1 MIRSSSQKGL
11 RHYLEASAG
20 NSAYPDLL
28 DELIVINREELRPIP
43 VRPRHSSLSLVQ
55 LGIKPGSVRHKLSWL
70 TTMEAI
76 SSGLGA

>member
-43 VRPRHSSLSLVQ
+43 VRPRHSKPLFSLESNRDQ
-55 LGIKPGSVRHKLSWL
+55 FGTSSV
-70 TTMEAI
+70 
-76 SSGLGA
+76 G

>member
-20 NSAYPDLL
+20 NDLL

-43 VRPRHSSLSLVQ
+43 VRPRHSSLSLAWNQ
-55 LGIKPGSVRHKLSWL
+55 TG
-70 TTMEAI
+70 I
-76 SSGLGA
+76 SSAQAQLVDNHGSY

>member
-28 DELIVINREELRPIP
+28 DELIIINREELRPVP
-43 VRPRHSSLSLVQ
+43 VRPRHSSLSLAWNQ
-55 LGIKPGSVRHKLSWL
+55 TG
-70 TTMEAI
+70 I
-76 SSGLGA
+76 SSAQAQLVDNRGSY